1 MIRNCIR
8 ENICLLMQLIFLSTN
23 NDDVDW
29 SGLFS
34 GQNSL
39 NLWRNISDY
48 QQLPNLKLDI
58 YDFWVL
64 LHYIENRLNL
74 TLDSINCRIK
84 ILLYISR
91 ILVCGWRH
99 YGKDLS
105 NNEVSVWQRPGKVLC
120 KWKRKG
126 SYSKCEWRIPQFKVN
141 SKGAFHIYAK
151 AQKL

>member
-8 ENICLLMQLIFLSTN
+8 ENICILMQLIFLSTN

-58 YDFWVL
+58 YDF
-64 LHYIENRLNL
+64 
-74 TLDSINCRIK
+74 
-84 ILLYISR
+84 
-91 ILVCGWRH
+91 
-99 YGKDLS
+99 
-105 NNEVSVWQRPGKVLC
+105 
-120 KWKRKG
+120 
-126 SYSKCEWRIPQFKVN
+126 
-141 SKGAFHIYAK
+141 
-151 AQKL
+151 